1 MRTSWQKG
9 SVVRVH
15 QKSGDIWRL
24 RYRLDGIQRSDY
36 IGTIKQ
42 HPTKASAEKA
52 AEKMRSIINFTPTEI
67 ITVGNLIDKYEREA
81 MPEREATA
89 ASYKSIFRRIRER
102 WGDVRLD
109 QFSLDMVAVEDW
121 LKDLK
126 VVGRHPKPGVKP
138 PVSPLFRAQV
148 KNIFHTLI
156 EHGMKWGAL
165 QTQRNPL
172 ELVRLKGNAR
182 AKEIVI
188 LSLDQYQALL
198 DDPQLPE
205 TVKVMAQLAAGLGL
219 RVSEILGLKWEDF
232 SFESK
237 TIHIQRSVVHGKAN
251 DTKSK
256 TSAATLPLHENLIE
270 ILRGWKAHEALKSRW
285 VFCSERTGRPL
296 DRDWLRSEYLQPAG
310 ERIGVPGLGFHSL
323 RHLYRALLRKMDTPL
338 EIQKNLL
345 RHSKLATTIDIYGGK
360 DDAERLRPENSKIV
374 EFLSQ
379 RATA

>member
-1 MRTSWQKG
+1 MRTSFQQG
-9 SVVRVH
+9 SIVRVER
-15 QKSGDIWRL
+15 KCGAAWRFRWREGDV
-24 RYRLDGIQRSDY
+24 QRSEW
-36 IGTIKQ
+36 IGTVKQ
-42 HPTKASAEKA
+42 FPLRAQAEKA
-52 AEKMRSIINFTPTEI
+52 AERFRKLANSGVEC
-67 ITVGNLIDKYEREA
+67 ITMANLIEKFWRECP
-81 MPEREATA
+81 PEREATA
-89 ASYKSIFRRIRER
+89 ASYRSIFKRIDAQWGSLRIDAFCRE
-102 WGDVRLD
+102 VL
-109 QFSLDMVAVEDW
+109 AVEAW
-121 LKDLK
+121 LKDLP
-126 VVGRHPKPGVKP
+126 VIGRHPKRGPAV
-138 PVSPLFRAQV
+138 PVSALYRGQVRNLLHLLIEKAMLWGHAQV
-148 KNIFHTLI
+148 
-156 EHGMKWGAL
+156 E
-165 QTQRNPL
+165 RNPMDL
-172 ELVRLKGNAR
+172 IRLKGVSR

-219 RVSEILGLKWEDF
+219 RVSEVMGLRWEDLN
-232 SFESK
+232 FESK

-338 EIQKNLL
+338 EVQKNLL
-345 RHSKLATTIDIYGGK
+345 RHSKLATTIDVYGGR
-360 DDAERLRPENSKIV
+360 DDAERLRPENAKVV
-374 EFLSQ
+374 EMLA
-379 RATA
+379 RRTA